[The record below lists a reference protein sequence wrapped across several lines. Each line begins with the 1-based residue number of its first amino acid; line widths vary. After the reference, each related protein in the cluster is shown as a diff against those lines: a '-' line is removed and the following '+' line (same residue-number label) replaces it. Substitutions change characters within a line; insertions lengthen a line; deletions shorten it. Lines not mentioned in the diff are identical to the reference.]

1 MCEVPPAE
9 PLIWMRP
16 ERASR
21 GPKPAHSRDEI
32 AAAAVRLADEHGL
45 DAVSMRNVAA
55 EIGAG
60 TMSLYNYVSRKEDL
74 IDLMVDATS
83 GEYRLPD
90 APSGDWRA
98 DLLGLAH
105 QGRALVHRHP
115 WLPRAM
121 TQRPTFALLG
131 PNTLRY
137 TEFVLA
143 AVDGILD
150 DATAMELIGLLN
162 GLVLSY
168 VQSELAQAEA
178 VRQAG
183 GSAAEVQAGMAA
195 YLGSV
200 LASGR
205 YPRFARAVLAGGTAS
220 PDPDATFDRL
230 VNRLLDAFR
239 PAP

>member
-1 MCEVPPAE
+1 MPPVE

-21 GPKPAHSRDEI
+21 GPKPTHSRGEI
-32 AAAAVRLADEHGL
+32 AAAAVRLADERGI
-45 DAVSMRNVAA
+45 DAVSMRQVAA
-55 EIGAG
+55 EIGAS

-74 IDLMVDATS
+74 IDLMVDATA
-83 GEYRLPD
+83 GDYRLPD
-90 APSGDWRA
+90 TPSGDWRK
-98 DLLGLAH
+98 DLLALAH

-121 TQRPTFALLG
+121 TLRPTFALMG

-143 AVDGILD
+143 AVEDVLDG
-150 DATAMELIGLLN
+150 ASAMELIGLLN

-183 GSAAEVQAGMAA
+183 GSQAEVHAGMAA
-195 YLGSV
+195 YLGAV
-200 LASGR
+200 LASRR
-205 YPRFARAVLAGGTAS
+205 YPRFARAMLAGGAAA

-239 PAP
+239 PAL